1 MKNRRRGHGDLE
13 HEILAVLAA
22 ADAPLTPADV
32 RERLDAGLAYNTVTT
47 VLARLHDKGRVT
59 RRPAGRAYAYQ
70 AVRDRAQVVAHQMR
84 RLLDD
89 DSDRSAVLTRFVGAL
104 TPEDEALLVALLQ
117 RAEPDQT

>member
-1 MKNRRRGHGDLE
+1 MESRRRRHGDLE

-22 ADAPLTPADV
+22 ADAPLTPATV
-32 RERLDAGLAYNTVTT
+32 RERLAAGLAYNTVTT

-59 RRPAGRAYAYQ
+59 RHPSGRAYAYQ
-70 AVRDRAQVVAHQMR
+70 AVSDRAQVTAHQMR

-89 DSDRSAVLTRFVGAL
+89 DDTDRSAVLTRFVGSL

-117 RAEPDQT
+117 RTEPDS